1 MDRPNYHV
9 FVEEVKIYIEDY
21 EETLKKSGYILI
33 IDRCINQKIIFIN
46 KIMIKL
52 SLKKRVV

>member
-1 MDRPNYHV
+1 MDWPNYHV

-33 IDRCINQKIIFIN
+33 IDRLINQKIIFIN

-52 SLKKRVV
+52 S